1 MRQPVSSRLLALLLV
16 LVMLFAMVPSAWA
29 AGGTDGE
36 DGTGTTQ
43 EEGGNQD
50 GGDGTDGTDGTEP
63 PETPPV
69 VASISLD
76 QTTMPLKVGEK
87 GTLTVK
93 LEDSSGK
100 EIATIPEGTK
110 VEWVSSD
117 PEEVRVLT
125 ASGSLTTQVEALKT
139 AETNDPVKEVS
150 ITVTV
155 TPKDSTALPPATCNV
170 TVSPNDPA
178 GVAVYPKDLELAPGQ
193 TGQLSAT
200 VSPETA
206 NQAVTWRT
214 ANSAIAT
221 VSDTGLV
228 TGVAAGETT
237 ITATSVDGGKE
248 ASCAVTV
255 QGIVLNDTSI
265 TIKERGNYTL
275 NYTIYG
281 PSIKNNTV
289 TWTSSEPS
297 IVRVQNGYLYGL
309 AEGTATITAKVE
321 GVTYT
326 ATCEVKVER
335 NTAAVITAAAG
346 AGEPLSFS
354 SIQSQLQNRCST
366 VLGSSLSYIGAV
378 SVPTN
383 QGTLYYR
390 YASESDT
397 GAGVGNEN
405 YYVSPGL
412 GQMALS
418 DITFVP
424 KDDFSGTAV
433 ISYIGYASGTN
444 FFQGTI
450 EVTVAELDGVS
461 YSVTGSRPVQ
471 FNPDDFNRLCKNR
484 TGRDLSYVVF
494 SLPDSDRGTLY
505 YRYLSQESPG
515 TLVSASD
522 QYKYS
527 GTPAL
532 ADVSFLPRS
541 GYNGTVVISFTGY
554 DVNQDSFRGRV
565 EIKVTAA
572 AGTGDLNYTVAQGGR
587 LTLDADDFN
596 SLCKELTGNALD
608 YVRFTLPASSQGT
621 LYYNYSSSSSYDSK
635 VSENTSYYR
644 SSSPYLRR
652 VSFVANPDYSGNVS
666 ISFTGYDTKGNR
678 FSGLL
683 EITVGYTGTGDI
695 RYSGYSN
702 GMVTLDDA
710 DFNDLCR
717 DLTGSTLNRVRFD
730 SLPSSSQGDL
740 YYNYDLADRDY
751 DSRVTTSKSYYR
763 SSTPYLDKV
772 SFVPDNGFT
781 GTVEIPFTGWNSDG
795 GSFSGT
801 VVFSIEAGSS
811 TVSYTTDYNKAVT
824 FDAGDFDRIS
834 AYVTGDDLRYVRFTL
849 PDSAK
854 GTLYYDYGKSGQSKV
869 SATKSYYYSSTPY
882 LDRVSFVPAEG
893 FSGAVE
899 IPFTGWSTG
908 SDKFTGTVSV
918 TVGNPPAAGDIT
930 YSTTH
935 APVSMAISD
944 FQRVC
949 NARGEGSLVSVSFTP
964 PSSSAGRLYYRYEN
978 PQSYGSEVR
987 SGTTYYPSAT
997 PSISEVT
1004 FVPKAGYQGTVRLAY
1019 TGTDSK
1025 GYTYSGSVA
1034 ITITPNTTSQ
1044 YFGDLGGYTWA
1055 AASIDYLYEN
1065 QVVTGT
1071 GTRQYSPAAP
1081 VTRGDFILMVYRAF
1095 QLPGSGTSSFPD
1107 VPADSYYAQA
1117 VAAAKALGVVTGD
1130 EVGYFRPGD
1139 SITRQDAMVILQRA
1153 MQTTGWALGSGNTA
1167 LLSGFSDGSSVSGYA
1182 QGAMATMVEFG
1193 VITGTNQGT
1202 LNPQGTLTRAEM
1214 AVVLHRL
1221 LTL

>member
-1 MRQPVSSRLLALLLV
+1 MGSRLLSLLLIV
-16 LVMLFAMVPSAWA
+16 CLLFALAPAALADEEGEGEGDGGGEGTTPTPTPTYTLNRITLDPPSVSLKLGETQALA
-29 AGGTDGE
+29 VTAYISDGSTETEYTKTE
-36 DGTGTTQ
+36 DLPDGCALEVDWSVSNDRGDEVSVTKNSSNPLSATLKALQIPDTQ
-43 EEGGNQD
+43 EE
-50 GGDGTDGTDGTEP
+50 TDP
-63 PETPPV
+63 
-69 VASISLD
+69 
-76 QTTMPLKVGEK
+76 
-87 GTLTVK
+87 LTV
-93 LEDSSGK
+93 
-100 EIATIPEGTK
+100 
-110 VEWVSSD
+110 
-117 PEEVRVLT
+117 
-125 ASGSLTTQVEALKT
+125 Q
-139 AETNDPVKEVS
+139 
-150 ITVTV
+150 VTV
-155 TPKDSTALPPATCNV
+155 TLNNDFSTTKSAPCEV
-170 TVSPNDPA
+170 TVSPTDPA
-178 GVAVYPKDLELAPGQ
+178 GVTIIQGNSVEIERNSSTILTAK
-193 TGQLSAT
+193 
-200 VSPETA
+200 VSPDTA
-206 NQAVTWRT
+206 DQTVKWRSSNT
-214 ANSAIAT
+214 AIAT
-221 VSDTGLV
+221 VDENTGEVKAGNQPGTTVITASSGTLDATCTVTVRGIVLDKTTLTLNERDTYTLSVTAYGEDLQKKSIAWTTSDENIVSVSGGYLFAKMEGGPV
-228 TGVAAGETT
+228 T
-237 ITATSVDGGKE
+237 ITA
-248 ASCAVTV
+248 AA
-255 QGIVLNDTSI
+255 
-265 TIKERGNYTL
+265 
-275 NYTIYG
+275 
-281 PSIKNNTV
+281 
-289 TWTSSEPS
+289 
-297 IVRVQNGYLYGL
+297 
-309 AEGTATITAKVE
+309 GTA
-321 GVTYT
+321 YT
-326 ATCEVKVER
+326 ATCEVTVKR
-335 NTAAVITAAAG
+335 NTASVITASVG
-346 AGEPLSFS
+346 AGESLSFS
-354 SIQSQLQNRCST
+354 TIQSQLQNRCST

-378 SVPTN
+378 SVPTS

-424 KDDFSGTAV
+424 KSDFSGTAV
-433 ISYIGYASGTN
+433 ISYTGYASGTS

-461 YSVTGSRPVQ
+461 YSVTGSRPVL
-471 FNPDDFNRLCKNR
+471 FNPDDFNRLCKSR

-515 TLVSASD
+515 TPVSAAD
-522 QYKYS
+522 QYKRS

-572 AGTGDLNYTVAQGGR
+572 SGTGDLNYTVAQGGR

-596 SLCKELTGNALD
+596 SLCKQLTGNTLD

-621 LYYNYSSSSSYDSK
+621 LYYNYSSSGSYDSR
-635 VSENTSYYR
+635 VSESTSYYR
-644 SSSPYLRR
+644 SSAPYLRR

-678 FSGLL
+678 FSGVL

-717 DLTGSTLNRVRFD
+717 DLTGSALSRVRFD

-763 SSTPYLDKV
+763 SSSPYLDRV

-811 TVSYTTDYNKAVT
+811 TVSYTTGYNKAVS
-824 FDAGDFDRIS
+824 FDAGDFDWIS

-854 GTLYYDYGKSGQSKV
+854 GTLYYDYDKSGQSKV
-869 SATKSYYYSSTPY
+869 SASKSYYYSSSPY
-882 LDRVSFVPAEG
+882 LDKVSFVPAEG
-893 FSGAVE
+893 FSGVVE

-930 YSTTH
+930 YATTH

-964 PSSSAGRLYYRYEN
+964 PGSSAGRLYYRYEN

-987 SGTTYYPSAT
+987 SGTTYYPSGT
-997 PSISEVT
+997 PAISEVT
-1004 FVPKAGYQGTVRLAY
+1004 FVPRAGYQGTLRLAY

-1025 GYTYSGSVA
+1025 GYTYSGTVA
-1034 ITITPNTTSQ
+1034 ITITPNTASQ

-1095 QLPGSGTSSFPD
+1095 QLPGTGTSSFPD

-1117 VAAAKALGVVTGD
+1117 AAAAKALGVVTGD

-1167 LLSGFSDGSSVSGYA
+1167 LLSGFSDGGSVSGYA

-1193 VITGTNQGT
+1193 VITGTNQGR

>member
-29 AGGTDGE
+29 TGGIDGE

-43 EEGGNQD
+43 EEDTNQD
-50 GGDGTDGTDGTEP
+50 GDGGSEP

-69 VASISLD
+69 VAKVSLN
-76 QTTMPLKVGEK
+76 QSTMSLKVGQE

-93 LEDSSGK
+93 LEDSTGK
-100 EIATIPEGTK
+100 EITDIPEGTK
-110 VEWVSSD
+110 VEWVSSAQD
-117 PEEVRVLT
+117 EVQVIT
-125 ASGSLTTQVEALKT
+125 ASDSLTTQIKALKT
-139 AETNDPVKEVS
+139 AETNDETKEVS

-155 TPKDSTALPPATCNV
+155 TPQGGTGLTATCNV

-178 GVAVYPKDLELAPGQ
+178 GVSISRETLELAPGQ
-193 TGQLSAT
+193 TGQLTAT
-200 VSPETA
+200 VTPEDAQQT
-206 NQAVTWRT
+206 VTWSSEDT
-214 ANSAIAT
+214 NIAT
-221 VSDTGLV
+221 VDANGLV
-228 TGVAAGETT
+228 TAGGQAGETR
-237 ITATSVDGGKE
+237 IVATAGTMK
-248 ASCAVTV
+248 AYCTVTV
-255 QGIVLNDTSI
+255 FGIVLTKSSL
-265 TIKERGNYTL
+265 TL
-275 NYTIYG
+275 NERDSENLDYKIYG
-281 PSIKNNTV
+281 TSLGTAL
-289 TWTSSEPS
+289 TWTSSKPE
-297 IVRVQNGYLYGL
+297 IVRVTSGYLYAL
-309 AEGTATITAKVE
+309 AEGTAVITVTINGT
-321 GVTYT
+321 TYSD
-326 ATCEVKVER
+326 TCEVTVKR
-335 NTAAVITAAAG
+335 NTASVITASAG
-346 AGEPLSFS
+346 AGENLSFS

-378 SVPTN
+378 SVPTS

-424 KDDFSGTAV
+424 KSDFSGTAV
-433 ISYIGYASGTN
+433 ISYTGYASGTS

-461 YSVTGSRPVQ
+461 YSVTGSRPVL
-471 FNPDDFNRLCKNR
+471 FNPDDFNRLCKSR

-515 TLVSASD
+515 TPVSAAD
-522 QYKYS
+522 QYKRS

-572 AGTGDLNYTVAQGGR
+572 SGTGDLNYTVAQGGR

-596 SLCKELTGNALD
+596 SLCKQLTGNTLD

-621 LYYNYSSSSSYDSK
+621 LYYNYSSSGSYDSR
-635 VSENTSYYR
+635 VSESTSYYR
-644 SSSPYLRR
+644 SSAPYLRR

-678 FSGLL
+678 FSGVL

-717 DLTGSTLNRVRFD
+717 DLTGSALSRVRFD

-763 SSTPYLDKV
+763 SSSPYLDRV

-811 TVSYTTDYNKAVT
+811 TVSYTTGYNKAVS

-854 GTLYYDYGKSGQSKV
+854 GTLYYDYDKSGQSKV
-869 SATKSYYYSSTPY
+869 TASKSYYYASSPY

-893 FSGAVE
+893 FSGTVE
-899 IPFTGWSTG
+899 IAFTGWSTG

-918 TVGNPPAAGDIT
+918 TVGNPPAAGDIY

-935 APVSMAISD
+935 APVAMAASD

-949 NARGEGSLVSVSFTP
+949 NARGEGSLVSVTFTP

-997 PSISEVT
+997 PAISEVT

-1025 GYTYSGSVA
+1025 GYTYSGTVA

-1044 YFGDLGGYTWA
+1044 YFGDLGSYTWA

-1095 QLPGSGTSSFPD
+1095 QLPGTGTSSFPD
-1107 VPADSYYAQA
+1107 VPAGSYYAQA

-1130 EVGYFRPGD
+1130 EVGYFRPGS

-1153 MQTTGWALGSGNTA
+1153 MQTTGWALGNGNTA
-1167 LLSGFSDGSSVSGYA
+1167 LLSGFPDGGSVSAYA

-1193 VITGTNQGT
+1193 VITGTNQGR

>member
-1 MRQPVSSRLLALLLV
+1 MKCIQWRRLLSLLLC
-16 LVMLFAMVPSAWA
+16 LTLMFSMLPSALA
-29 AGGTDGE
+29 EDGDEDGGE
-36 DGTGTTQ
+36 DGAEPSSTITAVSVSLDRQTLNMKVS
-43 EEGGNQD
+43 EKDTLTAEVTVTEST
-50 GGDGTDGTDGTEP
+50 TDGQSSQRTLEWEEFNKLGGTISWNIDADFNGRATVEKITDSFK
-63 PETPPV
+63 
-69 VASISLD
+69 A
-76 QTTMPLKVGEK
+76 
-87 GTLTVK
+87 TV
-93 LEDSSGK
+93 
-100 EIATIPEGTK
+100 T
-110 VEWVSSD
+110 
-117 PEEVRVLT
+117 
-125 ASGSLTTQVEALKT
+125 ALKT
-139 AETNDPVKEVS
+139 AETNQATEVP
-150 ITVTV
+150 IVVTV
-155 TPKDSTALPPATCNV
+155 NLPPIPATTATCKL
-170 TVSPNDPA
+170 TVEPPDASGIA
-178 GVAVYPKDLELAPGQ
+178 LSSYSEELAPGG
-193 TGQLSAT
+193 TVQLNAT
-200 VSPETA
+200 ISPETA
-206 NQAVTWRT
+206 DQSVTWR
-214 ANSAIAT
+214 SADTSVAT
-221 VSDTGLV
+221 VSETGLV
-228 TGVAAGETT
+228 TGVAAGKTQ
-237 ITATSVDGGKE
+237 ITAKAATGTQEV
-248 ASCAVTV
+248 SCTITV
-255 QGIVLNDTSI
+255 QGIVLAEDTI
-265 TIKERGNYTL
+265 TMVERENYTL
-275 NYTIYG
+275 NYEIFG
-281 PSIKNNTV
+281 DQLSKSV
-289 TWTSSEPS
+289 TWTSSDPN
-297 IVRVQNGYLYGL
+297 IVRANGNYLYALQAG
-309 AEGTATITAKVE
+309 GPVTITAKVNGASYE
-321 GVTYT
+321 DFCTVT
-326 ATCEVKVER
+326 VKR
-335 NTAAVITAAAG
+335 NTASVITASAG
-346 AGEPLSFS
+346 AGENLSFS

-378 SVPTN
+378 SVPTS

-424 KDDFSGTAV
+424 KSDFSGTAV
-433 ISYIGYASGTN
+433 ISYTGYASGTS

-515 TLVSASD
+515 TPVSAAD
-522 QYKYS
+522 QYKRS

-541 GYNGTVVISFTGY
+541 GYNGTVIISFTGY

-596 SLCKELTGNALD
+596 SLCKQLTGNPLD

-621 LYYNYSSSSSYDSK
+621 LYYNYSSSGSYDSR
-635 VSENTSYYR
+635 VSESTSYYR

-678 FSGLL
+678 FSGVL
-683 EITVGYTGTGDI
+683 EITVGYTGNGDI

-717 DLTGSTLNRVRFD
+717 DLTGSALSRVRFD

-763 SSTPYLDKV
+763 SSSPYLDRV

-811 TVSYTTDYNKAVT
+811 TVSYTTGYNKAVS

-854 GTLYYDYGKSGQSKV
+854 GTLYYDYDKSGQSKV
-869 SATKSYYYSSTPY
+869 SASKSYYYASSPY

-893 FSGAVE
+893 FSGVVE

-918 TVGNPPAAGDIT
+918 TVGNPPAAGDIY

-935 APVSMAISD
+935 APVAMAASD

-964 PSSSAGRLYYRYEN
+964 PGSSAGRLYYRYEN

-1004 FVPKAGYQGTVRLAY
+1004 FVPRAGYQGTLRLAY

-1025 GYTYSGSVA
+1025 GYTYSGTVA
-1034 ITITPNTTSQ
+1034 ITITPNTASQ

-1167 LLSGFSDGSSVSGYA
+1167 LLSGFSDGGSVSGYA